1 MTSAALSQAYQ
12 AARTHA
18 ALLARHRGRI
28 VVSGRDRASYLQ
40 GLLTNDIPALK
51 EGHGC
56 YAAYLTPQGRLISDL
71 LVYELGDVI
80 LLTLPLS
87 TKDVVLAKLDQFIFS
102 EDVQLGDV
110 TDTFGSVVVAG
121 PDAALAVNALI
132 GTDVATLAALPVH
145 GNLRGAAS
153 GQPVIVL
160 RVDDT
165 GEPGFE
171 LLVPAE
177 ALEAVRALLL
187 EAGAVEAD
195 EATAEQLRIE
205 AGVARFGVDMDEETI
220 PLEAGIEARAI
231 SFTKGCYVGQEVII
245 RVLHRG
251 HGRVARKLVGL
262 AFDPAAVVPAPGT
275 VLRADDKEIGSIT
288 SSAFSPAAGR
298 PVALGYVKRDFIEP
312 GTVVTTADGTP
323 AQVTLLPFVA
333 RA

>member
-28 VVSGRDRASYLQ
+28 VVSGRDRATYLQ
-40 GLLTNDIPALK
+40 GLLTNDIPALT

-87 TKDVVLAKLDQFIFS
+87 TKDTVLAKLDQFIFS

-110 TDTFGSVVVAG
+110 SDTFGSVVVVG

-132 GTDVATLAALPVH
+132 GVDVATLAALPVH
-145 GNLRGAAS
+145 GNLRGTAS

-177 ALEAVRALLL
+177 ALDAVRALLMA
-187 EAGAVEAD
+187 AGAVDAD

-205 AGVARFGVDMDEETI
+205 AGVARFGADMDEETI
-220 PLEAGIEARAI
+220 PLEAGIEAQAI

-262 AFDPAAVVPAPGT
+262 TFDPAAAVPAPGT
-275 VLRADDKEIGSIT
+275 VLHADDKEIGRIT
-288 SSAFSPAAGR
+288 SSAFSPATGR
-298 PVALGYVKRDFIEP
+298 PVALGYVKRDFVEP
-312 GTVVTTADGTP
+312 GTAVTTADGTS
-323 AQVTLLPFVA
+323 AQVTSLPFVA